1 MTIKCDDTV
10 DPFVEDIDHITIVL
24 SNGKIYSIH
33 ETSYNSITILNENY
47 KEIFN
52 GK

>member
-1 MTIKCDDTV
+1 MTIKCDDKI
-10 DPFVEDIDHITIVL
+10 DPFVEDIDHIKIIL
-24 SNGKIYSIH
+24 SNGKIYSVH
-33 ETSYNSITILNENY
+33 ETSCNSITILDENY